1 MNYSIII
8 PIYNEERSLPSL
20 LDKLEKIP
28 NEIEVIIVDDGSNDQ
43 TDIIQLLVNA
53 GAKIDYHDTY
63 VPKLVYNDISIDSII
78 NLESEKLKRYD
89 ACVIVTDHSNID
101 YDMIYDNSQL
111 IIDTRN
117 VYDGKNG
124 NHVKRLGQG

>member
-1 MNYSIII
+1 MDLFPKLHKTLNGSKILIIGVAYKKDI
-8 PIYNEERSLPSL
+8 
-20 LDKLEKIP
+20 
-28 NEIEVIIVDDGSNDQ
+28 DDTRESPAL
-43 TDIIQLLVNA
+43 DIIQLLVNA
-53 GAKIDYHDTY
+53 EAKIDYHDTY
-63 VPKLVYNDISIDSII
+63 VPRLLYNDISIDSIV
-78 NLESEKLKRYD
+78 NLESEKLNSYD

-101 YDMIYDNSQL
+101 YDMIYDNCRL